1 MTTSLSKKRGRPAKK
16 KLGRPL
22 GSKNKPKKVTLSAS
36 EVAFAQTVNVPLGEM
51 AKVKFKRSKPAAV
64 SRASFKQAEHQR
76 ALHNIVDE
84 NLRLQEANR
93 NLTSK
98 VENLNHQVIGFRAV
112 ISYLENRLGMA
123 SSQ

>member
-22 GSKNKPKKVTLSAS
+22 GSKNKPKKITLSAS
-36 EVAFAQTVNVPLGEM
+36 EVGFAKTMNVPLGEF
-51 AKVKFKRSKPAAV
+51 AKVKLTKKPAAA

-84 NLRLQEANR
+84 NLRLLE
-93 NLTSK
+93 
-98 VENLNHQVIGFRAV
+98 ENQQFRSQIASLNHQIVGFRAV
-112 ISYLENRLGMA
+112 ISYLENRLDIP

>member
-1 MTTSLSKKRGRPAKK
+1 MTTSLSKKRGAKK

-36 EVAFAQTVNVPLGEM
+36 EVAFAQTVNVPLGEL
-51 AKVKFKRSKPAAV
+51 AKVKFKRGRPAAA

-76 ALHNIVDE
+76 ALHSIVDE
-84 NLRLQEANR
+84 NLRLLEANR
-93 NLTSK
+93 TLTSK
-98 VENLNHQVIGFRAV
+98 VENLSHQVIGFRAV

>member
-1 MTTSLSKKRGRPAKK
+1 MTTSLSKKRGRPAMKK
-16 KLGRPL
+16 RGRPL
-22 GSKNKPKKVTLSAS
+22 GSKNKPKKIRILKA
-36 EVAFAQTVNVPLGEM
+36 ELDLAKKMNVPIEEY
-51 AKVKFKRSKPAAV
+51 AKAKIKINRTAAA

-93 NLTSK
+93 TLTSK

>member
-22 GSKNKPKKVTLSAS
+22 GSKNKPKKITLSAS
-36 EVAFAQTVNVPLGEM
+36 EVAFSKTMNVPLGEF
-51 AKVKFKRSKPAAV
+51 AKVKLTKNKPAAA

-84 NLRLQEANR
+84 NLRLLEENQQFR
-93 NLTSK
+93 NQIAS
-98 VENLNHQVIGFRAV
+98 LNHQIVGFRAV
-112 ISYLENRLGMA
+112 ISYLENRLDVP